1 MRDDVTMNRRLPT
14 WLTYDRLLLAIIFI
28 GVVLRTVAWLA
39 RPEFWLDEVAVARN
53 IDERS
58 LWELLAVP
66 LDYGQAAPKG
76 FLLLQWIVTRVAGP
90 SDIAFRFVPFVA
102 GVASLFFFSR
112 IATRLFN
119 RPAAALTLLLFAV
132 GYPFIFY
139 SAENK
144 QYALDLALS
153 LWLIALTLEVRDR
166 DFPVR
171 EVRKLAV
178 LGFVVVWFSQYTVIT
193 LAALGVSLTLLELR
207 QGVRVAIARLSP
219 IALLWGIGAAAATF
233 VSLKGMYPATDGYMR
248 WFHEANMPP
257 WPLKTKADWLWF
269 WTRTRPMLASFSG
282 FDLDDQRWASLF
294 LWLGVVGVIALA
306 IRRKG
311 SALLVIAPLL
321 LTIIVVSARQYPLAA
336 RLWLVPIAILVIG
349 IGETLHRLLELPSRW
364 GRYAG
369 ATLAG
374 LVVLLPLIRTV
385 NSPPPFVNDTL
396 VPSLRAVR
404 EKWRPGDRMYSP
416 AGNSLTMDY
425 YAPRLGFREGT
436 DYMHAS
442 CERKKPGV
450 WNNDYDVLDRLRGEP
465 RVWMIVQ
472 ASPGK
477 GPTDFQYA
485 SYMGVL
491 RDSVTPRIRGT
502 YAGLREGRFN
512 RTRAFLFDF
521 SDSLRLA
528 ERSRAAY
535 KPPPRRG
542 RGNLQRQQGD
552 PRWCYGVFM
561 PHVRESKGQIP
572 EAWTSDAMKR
582 RALQP
587 DSSKRRMLDSG
598 SSRKRGR

>member
-1 MRDDVTMNRRLPT
+1 MNRRLPT
-14 WLTYDRLLLAIIFI
+14 WLTYERALLAIIFI
-28 GVVLRTVAWLA
+28 GVVLRAVAWLG
-39 RPEFWLDEVAVARN
+39 RPEFWLDEVALARN
-53 IDERS
+53 VNERS
-58 LWELLAVP
+58 LWELLTVP

-76 FLLLQWIVTRVAGP
+76 FLLLQWIVTHIAGP

-102 GVASLFFFSR
+102 GVASLFFFKR
-112 IATRLFN
+112 ICTRLFS
-119 RPAAALTLLLFAV
+119 RAAAALTLLLFAV

-153 LWLIALTLEVRDR
+153 LWVIAVTLEVRDAG
-166 DFPVR
+166 FPAR
-171 EVRKLAV
+171 GIRKLAV
-178 LGFVVVWFSQYTVIT
+178 LGFIVVWFSQYTVIT
-193 LAALGVSLTLLELR
+193 LAALGIALVLLELR
-207 QGVRVAIARLSP
+207 SGVRGVIARLSP
-219 IALLWGIGAAAATF
+219 LAVLWGLGAAAATF
-233 VSLKGMYPATDGYMR
+233 VSLHSMYPATDGYMR

-282 FDLDDQRWASLF
+282 FDLDDQQWASLF

-311 SALLVIAPLL
+311 AALLVIAPLL
-321 LTIIVVSARQYPLAA
+321 LTIVVVSARQYPLAA

-349 IGETLHRLLELPSRW
+349 VGETLHRLLDVPTRW

-369 ATLAG
+369 ATLVL
-374 LVVLLPLIRTV
+374 LVVLLPLIRAV

-396 VPSLRAVR
+396 VPSLRLVR
-404 EKWRPGDRMYSP
+404 EKWRAGDRMYSP
-416 AGNSLTMDY
+416 VGNSLTVDY
-425 YAPRLGFREGT
+425 YAPRLGFREGS
-436 DYMHAS
+436 DYVHAS
-442 CERKKPGV
+442 CERKKPSV
-450 WNNDYDVLDRLRGEP
+450 WNNDYDVLDSFRGEP
-465 RVWMIVQ
+465 RVWMVVQ
-472 ASPGK
+472 SSPGK

-521 SDSLRLA
+521 SDSARLA
-528 ERSRAAY
+528 ERSRASY
-535 KPPPRRG
+535 KSPPRRG
-542 RGNLQRQQGD
+542 RGILQRQQGD

-561 PHVRESKGQIP
+561 PHMRESKGQIP
-572 EAWTSDAMKR
+572 EVWSAEAMRR
-582 RALQP
+582 RATTP
-587 DSSKRRMLDSG
+587 DSSARQTRNSRSDSA
-598 SSRKRGR
+598 RGR